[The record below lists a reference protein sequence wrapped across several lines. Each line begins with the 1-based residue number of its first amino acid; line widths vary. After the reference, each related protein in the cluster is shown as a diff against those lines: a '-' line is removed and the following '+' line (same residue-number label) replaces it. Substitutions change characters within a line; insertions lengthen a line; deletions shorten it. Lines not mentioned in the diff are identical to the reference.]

1 MGYIIT
7 FIVGTIIGTIIGCF
21 IMALMCVSS
30 GKHLQNNNDQPLDNT
45 KLM

>member
-7 FIVGTIIGTIIGCF
+7 FIVGSIFGCF

-30 GKHLQNNNDQPLDNT
+30 EKHLRNNDDQPLDNT